1 MKSFTQTAKNVC
13 IYTVLLLSVFR
24 SYSQPVADYVFVSP
38 TLVSGTDLTVGA
50 VYRFS
55 LVKPGVDALV
65 TITGAANATLTI
77 LDQTGTGY
85 NNAFQPNVRVN
96 SMTTGYID
104 FRIDF
109 VVTGTSTLSTQ
120 TEVPITALDIDGYNS
135 APNQRLN
142 EFEEFDLGPGAF
154 AEFDFTG
161 SDINVAF
168 ISATTIR
175 ATNVAGVEY
184 GSINLSPNV
193 RFTAVNGSIT
203 TIFVRSGA
211 INNDV
216 FNNVNRQRSFY
227 FARFSY
233 PNSGILAAAGLK
245 SFTGSMAQQQATLHW
260 ELEKGHAIKKLEIER
275 MEGKGSFN
283 SIATIEQP
291 VADHSSF
298 TDYEVP
304 AGTHY
309 YRLKLQDASGAVHYS
324 KIIMLEALLP
334 AQNNRRL
341 LPTVCTHKTTLQ
353 WYALQR
359 SPAHLQ
365 VVDYSGRVVLTR
377 QVTVNKGANFIEIP
391 LAQQWPAG
399 NYAVYLLTGQERW
412 AGKLIKVDR

>member
-1 MKSFTQTAKNVC
+1 MRTLIQTAKNVC

-24 SYSQPVADYVFVSP
+24 SYSQPAADYVFVSP
-38 TLVSGTDLTVGA
+38 TLVSGTALTVGA

-65 TITGAANATLTI
+65 TITGAVNATLTI

-96 SMTTGYID
+96 SMTTGYVD

-120 TEVPITALDIDGYNS
+120 TEVPITALDIDGYNN

-142 EFEEFDLGPGAF
+142 EFEEFDLGPSAF
-154 AEFDFTG
+154 VEFDFMG

-233 PNSGILAAAGLK
+233 PNSGILATAGLK
-245 SFTGSMAQQQATLHW
+245 FFNGGMMDQNATLHW
-260 ELEKGHAIKKLEIER
+260 ELEKGHTIKKMEVER
-275 MEGKGSFN
+275 MDGKGSFN
-283 SIATIEQP
+283 SITTITQP
-291 VADHSSF
+291 VAGHASF

-304 AGTHY
+304 PGTHY

-324 KIIMLEALLP
+324 KIIMLEAKLP

-341 LPTVCTHKTTLQ
+341 FPTVCTHKTTLQ

-359 SPAHLQ
+359 SSVSIQ

-377 QVTVNKGANFIEIP
+377 KITVNKGANSIEIP

-399 NYAVYLLTGQERW
+399 NYTVHLIAGQERW